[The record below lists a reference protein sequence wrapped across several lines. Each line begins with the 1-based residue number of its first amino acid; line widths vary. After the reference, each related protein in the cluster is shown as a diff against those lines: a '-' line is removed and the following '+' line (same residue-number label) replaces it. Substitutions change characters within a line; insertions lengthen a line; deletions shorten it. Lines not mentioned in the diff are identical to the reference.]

1 MYSIAFISV
10 ERLLAVCWPHKHR
23 MLKLWHYVLAISLTW
38 IVAATVALESNEILP
53 DRISSLEGHNV
64 RTIFAIIPIIVTVAA
79 YSLLWLNKKGHE
91 AKNHKE
97 KNNKRIACTL
107 FVVTTIFFCTWSPFI
122 ILISILG
129 YVCSLD
135 RDTCHSLVARN
146 SILFA
151 LHFTKL
157 LQYSNSSV
165 NPFIYALRIHS
176 FRDKVLKILCCSKIG
191 KRRFT
196 ISRETSSKTTSCDGN
211 MEMRS
216 FSDTNAAIKGGGEMS
231 DETNQPA
238 DDQQP

>member
-38 IVAATVALESNEILP
+38 IVAATVALVSNEILP

-146 SILFA
+146 SI
-151 LHFTKL
+151 
-157 LQYSNSSV
+157 Y
-165 NPFIYALRIHS
+165 LRYTS
-176 FRDKVLKILCCSKIG
+176 RNCCS
-191 KRRFT
+191 T
-196 ISRETSSKTTSCDGN
+196 VT
-211 MEMRS
+211 
-216 FSDTNAAIKGGGEMS
+216 
-231 DETNQPA
+231 PV
-238 DDQQP
+238 